1 MAGATN
7 TNKYGFFKKNGVTA
21 KTPKNIQLGAGTI
34 YKNLK
39 FSNNTWAGSVLG
51 ATSGGNTY
59 NITNEQRDLGS
70 DIDGVHVKVKGLIV
84 KQGET
89 ASLEVNL
96 VELSQEII
104 EKAIIGK
111 EDTNANI
118 DGFKVIKTKA
128 EITDEDYLE
137 NIGFVGF
144 TAENKPIII
153 IMDNAICTSGLSNNP
168 KDKDPTVSKVT
179 FECTAKL
186 NDDGNDYDVLPVAIY
201 MPTEN

>member
-1 MAGATN
+1 MATT
-7 TNKYGFFKKNGVTA
+7 TNKYGFFKKNGVTS

-39 FSNNTWAGSVLG
+39 FENGAWAGTIFG

-89 ASLEVNL
+89 ASLEINV
-96 VELSQEII
+96 VELSQEVI
-104 EKAIIGK
+104 EKAIIAK
-111 EDTNANI
+111 EDTATKV
-118 DGFKVIKTKA
+118 DGFKAIKTKA
-128 EITDEDYLE
+128 AITDEDYLD

-168 KDKDPTVSKVT
+168 KDKDPTVTKLT
-179 FECTAKL
+179 FECTAEL
-186 NDDGNDYDVLPVAIY
+186 NDAGDDYDTLPVTIY

>member
-1 MAGATN
+1 MATT
-7 TNKYGFFKKNGVTA
+7 TNKYGFLKKNGVTS
-21 KTPKNIQLGAGTI
+21 KTPKNIQLGAGTV

-39 FSNNTWAGSVLG
+39 FENGSWGGSILG

-70 DIDGVHVKVKGLIV
+70 DIDGVHVKIKDLIA

-89 ASLEVNL
+89 ANLEVNL
-96 VELSQEII
+96 IELSQEII
-104 EKAIIGK
+104 EKAIMGK
-111 EDTNANI
+111 EDSTAKV

-128 EITDEDYLE
+128 EITDDDYLD

-144 TAENKPIII
+144 TAKGKPIII

-168 KDKDPTVSKVT
+168 KDKDPTVSKLT
-179 FECTAKL
+179 FECTAEL
-186 NDDGNDYDVLPVAIY
+186 NDEGNDYDVLPVTIY

>member
-1 MAGATN
+1 MADT

-39 FSNNTWAGSVLG
+39 FENGSWKGSILG

-70 DIDGVHVKVKGLIV
+70 DIDGVHVKVKGLIA

-89 ASLEVNL
+89 ATLEVNL
-96 VELSQEII
+96 IELSQEII
-104 EKAIIGK
+104 EKALIAK
-111 EDTNANI
+111 EDTSTQV

-128 EITDEDYLE
+128 EITDEDYLD

-144 TAENKPIII
+144 TAEGKPTII

-179 FECTAKL
+179 FECTAEL

>member
-7 TNKYGFFKKNGVTA
+7 TYGFFKKNGVTSN
-21 KTPKNIQLGAGTI
+21 TPKNIQLGAGTV

-39 FSNNTWAGSVLG
+39 FENGSWGGSILG

-70 DIDGVHVKVKGLIV
+70 DIDGVHVKIKDLIA

-89 ASLEVNL
+89 ANLEVNL
-96 VELSQEII
+96 IELSQEII
-104 EKAIIGK
+104 EKAIMGK
-111 EDTNANI
+111 EDSTAKV

-128 EITDEDYLE
+128 EITDDDYLD

-144 TAENKPIII
+144 TAKGKPIII

-168 KDKDPTVSKVT
+168 KDKDPTVSKLT
-179 FECTAKL
+179 FECTAEL
-186 NDDGNDYDVLPVAIY
+186 NDEGNDYDVLPVTIY

>member
-1 MAGATN
+1 MATT
-7 TNKYGFFKKNGVTA
+7 TNKYGFFKKNGVTS

-39 FSNNTWAGSVLG
+39 FENGAWAGTIFG

-84 KQGET
+84 KQGEI
-89 ASLEVNL
+89 ASLEINV
-96 VELSQEII
+96 VELSQEVI
-104 EKAIIGK
+104 EKAIIAK
-111 EDTNANI
+111 EDTATKV
-118 DGFKVIKTKA
+118 DGFKAIKTKA
-128 EITDEDYLE
+128 AITDEDYLD

-168 KDKDPTVSKVT
+168 KDKDPTVTKLT
-179 FECTAKL
+179 FECTAEL
-186 NDDGNDYDVLPVAIY
+186 NDTGDDYDTLPVTIY

>member
-1 MAGATN
+1 MATT
-7 TNKYGFFKKNGVTA
+7 TNKYGFFKKNGVTS

-39 FSNNTWAGSVLG
+39 FENGAWAGAILG

-70 DIDGVHVKVKGLIV
+70 DIDGVHTKVKGLIV

-89 ASLEVNL
+89 ANLEVNMI
-96 VELSQEII
+96 ELSQEII

-111 EDTNANI
+111 EDTAAKV
-118 DGFKVIKTKA
+118 DGFKAIKTKA
-128 EITDEDYLE
+128 AITDEDYLD

-144 TAENKPIII
+144 TAEDKPIII

-168 KDKDPTVSKVT
+168 KDKDPTVTKLT
-179 FECTAKL
+179 FECTAEL
-186 NDDGNDYDVLPVAIY
+186 NDTGNDYDTLPVTIY

>member
-1 MAGATN
+1 MAGA

-39 FSNNTWAGSVLG
+39 FANNIWAGSVLG

-59 NITNEQRDLGS
+59 NITNEQRELGS

-84 KQGET
+84 KQGEVAT
-89 ASLEVNL
+89 LEINL
-96 VELSQEII
+96 VELPQEII
-104 EKAIIGK
+104 EKAIIGA
-111 EDTNANI
+111 EDTTANV

-128 EITDEDYLE
+128 EITDDDYLE

-144 TAENKPIII
+144 TVANKPIII

-179 FECTAKL
+179 FECTAEL
-186 NDDGNDYDVLPVAIY
+186 NDDGNDYDVLPVTIY
-201 MPTEN
+201 MPTED

>member
-7 TNKYGFFKKNGVTA
+7 TYGFFKKNGVTSN
-21 KTPKNIQLGAGTI
+21 TPKNIQLGAGTI
-34 YKNLK
+34 YKSLK
-39 FSNNTWAGSVLG
+39 FSNGSWTGTILG

-70 DIDGVHVKVKGLIV
+70 DIDGVHVKIKDLIA

-89 ASLEVNL
+89 ANLEVNL
-96 VELSQEII
+96 IELSQEII
-104 EKAIIGK
+104 EKAIMGK
-111 EDTNANI
+111 EDSTANV

-128 EITDEDYLE
+128 EITDDDYLD

-144 TAENKPIII
+144 TAKGKPIII

-168 KDKDPTVSKVT
+168 KDKDPTVSKLT
-179 FECTAKL
+179 FECTAEL
-186 NDDGNDYDVLPVAIY
+186 NDKGNDYDVLPVAIY